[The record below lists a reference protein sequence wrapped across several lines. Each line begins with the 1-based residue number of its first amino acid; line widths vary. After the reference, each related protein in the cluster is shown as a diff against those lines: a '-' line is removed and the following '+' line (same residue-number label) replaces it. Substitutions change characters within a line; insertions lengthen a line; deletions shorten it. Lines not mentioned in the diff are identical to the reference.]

1 MAQFFSLPKASFPSI
16 GTAVDGA
23 LYYATD
29 TKELFV
35 GAQGYL
41 FPVSGI
47 LSAGM
52 QLSAVGPQGPQG
64 PPGETGIPTNEQ
76 IGSIDL
82 LKEQR

>member
-1 MAQFFSLPKASFPSI
+1 MAQFISLPKASFPSI

-35 GAQGYL
+35 GAQGYM

-47 LSAGM
+47 LSAGL
-52 QLSAVGPQGPQG
+52 QLSAVGPQGP
-64 PPGETGIPTNEQ
+64 PGAPGVPAGEKPCA
-76 IGSIDL
+76 IDL
-82 LKEQR
+82 LGGLR

>member
-1 MAQFFSLPKASFPSI
+1 MAEFFSLPKASFPSS

-35 GAQGYL
+35 SAQGYL

-47 LSAGM
+47 LSGGM
-52 QLSAVGPQGPQG
+52 QLTAVGPQGPQG
-64 PPGETGIPTNEQ
+64 APGVP
-76 IGSIDL
+76 IGEEPHAIDL
-82 LKEQR
+82 LERSR